1 MDGSTPL
8 YRIVRDATGV
18 STDTRT
24 LRPGQVFFALSG
36 PSFDGNRFV
45 EQALDTGAVHAVAS
59 DPSLAGDE
67 RITVVD
73 DVLASLQ
80 AVASEHRAT
89 LTLPIIGITG
99 SNGKTTTKEL
109 IHSVLSQRFRTY
121 ATRGNLNNHIGVPLS
136 LLEVSADDH
145 DIAIIEM
152 GASAVGEIASYCRW
166 ARPTHGLITNIGK
179 AHIEGFGGVE
189 GIIRGKTELYA
200 ALAERRGTV
209 FVRHDDDLLMDKAQ
223 VVGSRFTF
231 GTHSAADLTA
241 DCLEVN
247 PFVVLRLGDEVIET
261 QLIGRYNVGNALAA
275 AAFGRF
281 FGLTDAEITAGLEAY
296 VPENN
301 RSQTIEVG
309 DHLIILDAYNANPTS
324 MEAGLDHLASI
335 DRAAR
340 WAVLGDMFEL
350 GETEDDEHAAICRLV
365 DEAPDTTGLFCGE
378 RFARHA
384 HAFPAHH
391 FVSSTAEAAEWM
403 ARQEAPEPSA
413 VLIKGS
419 RSMRMEDVLPAVKDW
434 LGRPRT
440 DD

>member
-1 MDGSTPL
+1 MDGPTPL

-36 PSFDGNRFV
+36 PNFDANRFV
-45 EQALDTGAVHAVAS
+45 QQALEAGAAHAVAS

-73 DVLASLQ
+73 DVLTTLQ

-89 LTLPIIGITG
+89 LTLPVIGITG

-136 LLEVSADDH
+136 LLEVSNDDH

-166 ARPTHGLITNIGK
+166 ARPTHGMITNIGK

-231 GTHSAADLTA
+231 GTNSTADLSA
-241 DCLEVN
+241 DCLEVS
-247 PFVVLRLGDEVIET
+247 PFVTLRLGDEVIET
-261 QLIGRYNVGNALAA
+261 RLIGRYNVANALAA

-281 FGLTDAEITAGLEAY
+281 FGLTDAEIKTGLEAY
-296 VPENN
+296 VPANN

-309 DHLIILDAYNANPTS
+309 HHLIVLDAYNANPTS

-335 DRAAR
+335 DRPAR

-365 DEAPDTTGLFCGE
+365 DAAPAMTGILCGE

-384 HAFPAHH
+384 DAFPDHH
-391 FVSSTAEAAEWM
+391 VFATTREAADWLDT
-403 ARQEAPEPSA
+403 QPAPEPSA

-419 RSMRMEDVLPAVKDW
+419 RSMRMEDVLPAVRSW
-434 LGRPRT
+434 LERS
-440 DD
+440 